1 MASTAATEAGANLA
15 PISHQMTMQDMILF
29 SDEGDRN
36 IHTDDGVAQAAGLPG
51 AVAAGVQMM
60 AFIFEML
67 HQEYGIDS
75 VPGTVLDVRFRAPVL
90 AGDTVTASGRVSDN
104 EGQGNGQ
111 LLSLEVWC
119 ENQRG
124 EQVIT
129 GTAQVPFA

>member
-1 MASTAATEAGANLA
+1 MARTAATEVGTELT
-15 PISHQMTMQDMILF
+15 PISHRMTMEDMILF

-36 IHTDDGVAQAAGLPG
+36 IHTDDDVAQAAGLPA
-51 AVAAGVQMM
+51 AVVAGVQMM

-90 AGDTVTASGRVSDN
+90 AGDTVTANCRVTDN

-129 GTAQVPFA
+129 GTAQVPFT

>member
-1 MASTAATEAGANLA
+1 MARTAATEVGADLT
-15 PISHQMTMQDMILF
+15 PISHQMTMEDMILF

-36 IHTDDGVAQAAGLPG
+36 IHTDDDVAQAAGLP
-51 AVAAGVQMM
+51 AAIVAGVQMM

-67 HQEYGIDS
+67 HLEYGFDS
-75 VPGTVLDVRFRAPVL
+75 VPGTVVDVRFRALVL
-90 AGDTVTASGRVSDN
+90 AGDTVTTRGRVTEAEPQRD
-104 EGQGNGQ
+104 GQC
-111 LLSLEVWC
+111 LSLEVWC

>member
-1 MASTAATEAGANLA
+1 MARTAATEVGTELT
-15 PISHQMTMQDMILF
+15 PISHRMTMEDMILF

-36 IHTDDGVAQAAGLPG
+36 IHTDDDVAQAAGLPA
-51 AVAAGVQMM
+51 AVVAGVQMM

-75 VPGTVLDVRFRAPVL
+75 VSGTVLDVRFRAPVL
-90 AGDTVTASGRVSDN
+90 AADTVTANGQVTDN

-124 EQVIT
+124 EKVIT